1 MAQCITYYFS
11 LNITPVCLDA
21 QCLKST
27 NIKLRVANG
36 YMIWYF
42 SDKSVWKIKTNS
54 GVVLKIIVK
63 TKKKTSFETQR
74 DYGEDDNNS
83 NCLYIDKVGRFEDLM
98 CDIAI
103 LKLASK
109 NKNT

>member
-1 MAQCITYYFS
+1 MYGKY
-11 LNITPVCLDA
+11 
-21 QCLKST
+21 K
-27 NIKLRVANG
+27 
-36 YMIWYF
+36 
-42 SDKSVWKIKTNS
+42 KTNS